1 MFKII
6 DTQRESLIIN
16 ERKGMF
22 CVVERQD
29 AKEFAKGYKCS
40 VKTKREIYQDIEMLI
55 GSGKKQ
61 IPSHE
66 FMNELER

>member
-29 AKEFAKGYKCS
+29 AKEFAKRYKCS
-40 VKTKREIYQDIEMLI
+40 VKTKEKFIKI
-55 GSGKKQ
+55 
-61 IPSHE
+61 
-66 FMNELER
+66 